1 MASPQK
7 EKGFTPVANE
17 ILDQICQY
25 NFNGAQLR
33 IIMKIWRLTY
43 GYSKKDHEFA
53 ISFIQMTTK
62 LAKSTVKKEV
72 TALIKFKVLIVTKEE
87 TNSDGRMLGFNKNY
101 EDWMVPKGSESVKK
115 AGQVELFDDLE
126 VHDCDP
132 PEANLEVYDCNPPE
146 VYDHDPQS
154 KENGYFEVYDR
165 DPIKRKRSLKI
176 LFKEKSNEYVFNYF
190 YSEYPRR
197 ISKSA
202 AKKAWDK
209 LSKEKGFDPVEI
221 TFNTMNFAET
231 CKTLET
237 KTNFI
242 PHPSTYLNQK
252 RYEDY
257 SVVDPEGLAAEKQ
270 TKAGSNLNF
279 LLGDMGGG
287 TSDRA
292 RSQTLIGEGSRSL
305 SE

>member
-25 NFNGAQLR
+25 NLNGAQLR
-33 IIMKIWRLTY
+33 IIMKIWRQTY
-43 GYSKKDHEFA
+43 GYGKKDHEFA

-72 TALIKFKVLIVTKEE
+72 AALIKSKVLIVTKEE
-87 TNSDGRMLGFNKNY
+87 TNTEGRMLGFNKNY

-115 AGQVELFDDLE
+115 TGQVDLFDELE

-132 PEANLEVYDCNPPE
+132 PNTNLEVYDCNPPE

-154 KENGYFEVYDR
+154 KENGYFEVYDC
-165 DPIKRKRSLKI
+165 DPIKRKRSLNK
-176 LFKEKSNEYVFNYF
+176 LFKDKSNEYIFNYF
-190 YSEYPRR
+190 YSNYPRR
-197 ISKSA
+197 ISKA
-202 AKKAWDK
+202 AARKSWDK
-209 LSKEKGFDPVEI
+209 LSKEKGFDAARI
-221 TFNTMNFAET
+221 ISNTINFAET
-231 CKTLET
+231 CKLLET

-257 SVVDPEGLAAEKQ
+257 SVVDPEGLVAEK
-270 TKAGSNLNF
+270 KSKVADNVDF
-279 LLGDMGGG
+279 LLGNMGGG
-287 TSDRA
+287 TIDRT
-292 RSQTLIGEGSRSL
+292 RSQTLIGEGGRGL
-305 SE
+305 PE